1 MISLSSSQQ
10 KIVEFDIGSP
20 IQILASAGSGKTR
33 VLTERIRYILSNTK
47 KDKVLA
53 LTFTNK
59 AAQEMQERLADVDGV
74 EERIWVS
81 TIHSVAQSIIESYGH
96 TIGLS
101 SELHIYERDQD
112 RMELFLQSLRDSNID
127 IDEYLNINDHAEKR
141 KRNQVMQSYMD
152 AFADIKRELLT
163 ERDEIEA
170 RFSNEPRFYDIYQDY
185 QEALL
190 NSGGIDFNDILFL
203 AYRILN
209 EHSNVART
217 YQIMYKH
224 ICVDEAQ
231 DLNKAQYELIKV
243 FCGERVKSVLMVG
256 DPNQMIYGFNGS
268 KDYFEND
275 FLNDFHPTTT
285 FSLRENYRSSKEVIK
300 LANVIKPNSQIN
312 HEAAFNGCA
321 KIQPCFNEEVEA
333 NWLISGITNLLAA
346 REHREIEGVISLEK
360 MVVIGR
366 NKFVF
371 NKLKEKLDE
380 HNIVYHFNKGERQ
393 AEPDSLFG
401 RVLDYA
407 IRLKLN
413 PKDWIDGKKLCSLL
427 KIQQPNRWNDSNLLS
442 TWALMIESSD
452 LPLAHAQ
459 SFLLQEI
466 HALDAEQPNIRK
478 FCTTLKD
485 KLSEYE
491 SLQLTEKE
499 QIELV
504 ISGQELD
511 EFQKKWTT
519 FKGRSLG
526 TSLKSFRNAMTLG
539 KLDSATQG
547 KGLTLSTVH
556 TMKGLEK
563 DIVFLIGM
571 CDGVFPDYRATSGK
585 DINEEK
591 NNAFVAVTRA
601 KRWLY
606 ISYPQYRLMPW
617 GSEKYHNVSRFIK
630 DLPTNP
636 MINE

>member
-10 KIVEFDIGSP
+10 EIVEFDIKSA

-33 VLTERIRYILSNTK
+33 VLTERIRYILNNTK

-59 AAQEMQERLADVDGV
+59 AAQEMQERLADFVGV
-74 EERIWVS
+74 EERTWVS

-101 SELHIYERDQD
+101 SDLHIYERDQD

-127 IDEYLNINDHAEKR
+127 IDEYLNINDPAEKR
-141 KRNQVMQSYMD
+141 KRNQVMQGYMD
-152 AFADIKRELLT
+152 AFAEIKRELLT

-170 RFSNEPRFYDIYQDY
+170 RFPNEPRFYDIYQDY

-209 EHSNVART
+209 EHSNIART
-217 YQIMYKH
+217 YQVMYKH
-224 ICVDEAQ
+224 VCVDEAQ

-243 FCGERVKSVLMVG
+243 FCGERIKSILMVG

-268 KDYFEND
+268 KDYFEKD
-275 FLNDFHPTTT
+275 FLSDFEPKT
-285 FSLRENYRSSKEVIK
+285 FTLRENYRSSKEVIN

-333 NWLISGITNLLAA
+333 NWLIRGINSLLEAK
-346 REHREIEGVISLEK
+346 EHNEIEGEISLEK

-380 HNIVYHFNKGERQ
+380 NNITYHFNKGERQ

-401 RVLDYA
+401 RILDYA

-427 KIQQPNRWNDSNLLS
+427 KVQQPNQWNDNNLLLAWS
-442 TWALMIESSD
+442 QVVESSN
-452 LPLAHAQ
+452 LPLAQAQ
-459 SFLLQEI
+459 AFLLQEI
-466 HALDAEQPNIRK
+466 HKIDAEQPNIRK
-478 FCTTLKD
+478 FCTALKD
-485 KLSEYE
+485 KLDEYNSVE
-491 SLQLTEKE
+491 LTEKE

-504 ISGQELD
+504 ISVQELD
-511 EFQKKWTT
+511 EFQKRWTT
-519 FKGRSLG
+519 FKRRSLG
-526 TSLKSFRNAMTLG
+526 VSLKSFRNAMTLG

-571 CDGVFPDYRATSGK
+571 CDGVFPDYRATSQK
-585 DINEEK
+585 DLNEEK

-606 ISYPQYRLMPW
+606 ISYPQYRMMPW
-617 GSEKYHNVSRFIK
+617 GKDKFHQVSRFISTLSA
-630 DLPTNP
+630 DPI
-636 MINE
+636 INE